1 MIKGEREMKTLRG
14 IGWIVGLCAMV
25 LLPSASMA
33 QAFQEAP
40 PVQPPPAEAGTA
52 PAAAQPTGPAT
63 GTAPAAAASTDA
75 SPTYPLGPQDVIEY
89 NVLGTTD
96 RVRARI
102 DPDGTI
108 QTNLGG
114 RIAAAGRTPRQLALE
129 IAAALKAGGFYA
141 DPVVNVDVV
150 GYGSRYVT
158 VLGSFQQPGLIP
170 LNRDFHLS
178 EILARVGGVRADGAD
193 YIIVRSDGVPEKRY
207 LVSKLSS
214 GDPASD
220 PLMKPGDKIYAPQAE
235 MFYITGEVKAPG
247 TYPLKSDMTIAQA
260 IARGGGLTDS
270 GSDKT
275 IKVRRGDKIV
285 KLKAEAKVEPGD
297 ILTISERLF

>member
-1 MIKGEREMKTLRG
+1 MKILRD

-33 QAFQEAP
+33 QEAQAAP
-40 PVQPPPAEAGTA
+40 PA
-52 PAAAQPTGPAT
+52 PAAATGAPPETPAQSPPQTPAT
-63 GTAPAAAASTDA
+63 GAAAPTAPASSADA
-75 SPTYPLGPQDVIEY
+75 SPSYPLGPQDVIEY

-96 RVRARI
+96 RVRARV
-102 DPDGTI
+102 DADGTI

-114 RIAAAGRTPRQLALE
+114 RMPAAGRTPRQLGLE

-158 VLGSFQQPGLIP
+158 VLGSFQQPGLVP
-170 LNRDFHLS
+170 LSRDYHLS
-178 EILARVGGVRADGAD
+178 EILARVGGVRGDGAD
-193 YIIVRSDGVPEKRY
+193 YVIVRSDGVPEKRY
-207 LVSKLSS
+207 LVSKISS

-220 PLMKPGDKIYAPQAE
+220 PLMKPGDKLYAPQAE